1 MTAPTPAAPAA
12 GQALTP
18 ASPQELQAPSPQE
31 LQAPPARR
39 KRTWRALAS
48 STMWYLAALLLAL
61 FIALPIY
68 LIFVSATT
76 PAEATYDYPKSI
88 IPTGIST
95 DNIERFVSAAGVIDA
110 FWRSVVA
117 GLITVALS
125 LGIGA
130 PAGYALARYAF
141 RGRDGYRL
149 VVLATRA
156 FPVVILS
163 IPLSVMYRQIG
174 IFDTVLGV
182 ALMHTALAL
191 PFAVLIT
198 GSVFVSI
205 PRELEEAAQ
214 TLGCSPARAF
224 LRVSLPL
231 ALPGLTAAAIF
242 TWVLSWNDV
251 FAAAILTLRNPTLPA
266 RILTSLTQASLPW
279 QFAAAFIM
287 LIPSLVVIFVIRRY
301 LLGLWGRVVK

>member
-1 MTAPTPAAPAA
+1 MTAPAVPAP
-12 GQALTP
+12 GTQDP
-18 ASPQELQAPSPQE
+18 
-31 LQAPPARR
+31 PPARR
-39 KRTWRALAS
+39 KQTPRKLLNTFL
-48 STMWYLAALLLAL
+48 WYLAAVVLAL
-61 FIALPIY
+61 FIAVPIY

-76 PAEATYDYPKSI
+76 PDANVYDYPKSI
-88 IPTGIST
+88 VPAGLDTE
-95 DNIERFVSAAGVIDA
+95 NIQAFVTAAGVVDA
-110 FWRSVVA
+110 FWRSVMA
-117 GLITVALS
+117 GVVTVVLA

-130 PAGYALARYAF
+130 PAGYALARYVF

-149 VVLATRA
+149 IVLSTRA
-156 FPVVILS
+156 FPIVILS
-163 IPLSVMYRQIG
+163 IPLAVMYRNFG
-174 IFDTVLGV
+174 IYDTVWGV

-198 GSVFVSI
+198 SSVFVSI

-214 TLGCSPARAF
+214 TLGCSPTRAF
-224 LRVSLPL
+224 LKVSLPL

-251 FAAAILTLRNPTLPA
+251 FAAAVLTLRNPTLPA

-279 QFAAAFIM
+279 QYAAAFVM
-287 LIPSLVVIFVIRRY
+287 LIPSLIVIFIIRRY

>member
-1 MTAPTPAAPAA
+1 MTAPSLPVTGSEQPPAARRRW
-12 GQALTP
+12 T
-18 ASPQELQAPSPQE
+18 
-31 LQAPPARR
+31 ARR
-39 KRTWRALAS
+39 VVNTLL
-48 STMWYLAALLLAL
+48 WYLAAVVLAL
-61 FIALPIY
+61 FIAIPIY

-76 PAEATYDYPKSI
+76 PDFATYHYPKSVV
-88 IPTGIST
+88 PEGIAT
-95 DNIERFVSAAGVIDA
+95 DNIAAFIGAAGVVDA

-117 GLITVALS
+117 GVITVLLA

-130 PAGYALARYAF
+130 PAGYALARYVF

-149 VVLATRA
+149 VVLSTRA
-156 FPVVILS
+156 FPVVILA
-163 IPLSVMYRQIG
+163 IPLSVMYRNLG
-174 IFDTVLGV
+174 IFDSVWGV
-182 ALMHTALAL
+182 AFMHTALAL

-251 FAAAILTLRNPTLPA
+251 FAAAVLTLRNPTLPA
-266 RILTSLTQASLPW
+266 RILTSLTRASLPW
-279 QFAAAFIM
+279 QFAAAFVM
-287 LIPSLVVIFVIRRY
+287 LVPSLIVIFVIRRY

>member
-1 MTAPTPAAPAA
+1 MTAPHVPAA
-12 GQALTP
+12 GA
-18 ASPQELQAPSPQE
+18 
-31 LQAPPARR
+31 QAPPPPRR
-39 KRTWRALAS
+39 KRSGHQLLNTVLWYAS
-48 STMWYLAALLLAL
+48 AVVLML

-76 PAEATYDYPKSI
+76 PAEATYDYPKSL
-88 IPTGIST
+88 IPEGIAT
-95 DNIERFVSAAGVIDA
+95 DNIQKFVNAAGVIDA
-110 FWRSVVA
+110 FWRSVIA
-117 GLITVALS
+117 GVVTVVLS

-130 PAGYALARYAF
+130 PAGYALARFVF

-149 VVLATRA
+149 IVLSTRA

-163 IPLSVMYRQIG
+163 IPLAVMYRNFG
-174 IFDTVLGV
+174 IYDSVLGV

-198 GSVFVSI
+198 SSVFVSI

-251 FAAAILTLRNPTLPA
+251 FAAAVLTLRNPTLPA

-279 QFAAAFIM
+279 QFAAAFVM
-287 LIPSLVVIFVIRRY
+287 LVPSLVVIFVIRRY

>member
-1 MTAPTPAAPAA
+1 MTAPAVSVEST
-12 GQALTP
+12 
-18 ASPQELQAPSPQE
+18 
-31 LQAPPARR
+31 QAPPPPRR
-39 KRTWRALAS
+39 KQTPRKILNTFL
-48 STMWYLAALLLAL
+48 WYVSAVILAL
-61 FIALPIY
+61 FIVVPIY

-76 PAEATYDYPKSI
+76 PDANVYDYPKSV
-88 IPTGIST
+88 IPVGIDT
-95 DNIERFVSAAGVIDA
+95 DNIEAFITAAGVIDA

-117 GLITVALS
+117 GVITVVLA

-130 PAGYALARYAF
+130 PAGYALARYVF

-149 VVLATRA
+149 IVLSTRA
-156 FPVVILS
+156 FPIVILS
-163 IPLSVMYRQIG
+163 IPLAVMYRNWG
-174 IFDTVLGV
+174 IFDTVWGV

-191 PFAVLIT
+191 PFTVLIT
-198 GSVFVSI
+198 SSVFVSI

-251 FAAAILTLRNPTLPA
+251 FAAVVLTLRNPTLPA
-266 RILTSLTQASLPW
+266 RIMTSLTQASLPW
-279 QFAAAFIM
+279 QYAAAFVM
-287 LIPSLVVIFVIRRY
+287 LVPSLIVIFVIRKY

>member
-1 MTAPTPAAPAA
+1 MTAPAVPATTEATGDP
-12 GQALTP
+12 
-18 ASPQELQAPSPQE
+18 
-31 LQAPPARR
+31 PPARR
-39 KRTWRALAS
+39 RLTPRKLLNTIL
-48 STMWYLAALLLAL
+48 WYLAAIILAL
-61 FIALPIY
+61 FIAVPIY

-76 PAEATYDYPKSI
+76 PADATYDYPKSV
-88 IPTGIST
+88 IPVGIAT
-95 DNIERFVSAAGVIDA
+95 DNMEKFVTASGVVDA
-110 FWRSVVA
+110 FWRSIVA
-117 GLITVALS
+117 GIITVVLA

-130 PAGYALARYAF
+130 PAGYALARYVF

-149 VVLATRA
+149 VVLSTRA
-156 FPVVILS
+156 FPIVILS
-163 IPLSVMYRQIG
+163 IPLAVMYRNIG
-174 IFDTVLGV
+174 IYDTVWGV

-198 GSVFVSI
+198 SSVFVSI

-251 FAAAILTLRNPTLPA
+251 FAAAVLTLRNPTLPA

-279 QFAAAFIM
+279 QFAAAFVM
-287 LIPSLVVIFVIRRY
+287 LVPSLIVIFVIRRY

>member
-1 MTAPTPAAPAA
+1 V
-12 GQALTP
+12 
-18 ASPQELQAPSPQE
+18 
-31 LQAPPARR
+31 
-39 KRTWRALAS
+39 
-48 STMWYLAALLLAL
+48 
-61 FIALPIY
+61 PIY

-76 PAEATYDYPKSI
+76 PDANVYDYPKTV
-88 IPTGIST
+88 IPAGIDT
-95 DNIERFVSAAGVIDA
+95 ENIEAFITAAGVIDA
-110 FWRSVVA
+110 FWRSVIA
-117 GLITVALS
+117 GVITVALA

-149 VVLATRA
+149 IVLSTRA
-156 FPVVILS
+156 FPIVILS
-163 IPLSVMYRQIG
+163 IPLAVMYRTWG
-174 IFDTVLGV
+174 IFDTVWGV

-251 FAAAILTLRNPTLPA
+251 FAATVLTLRNPTLPA

-279 QFAAAFIM
+279 QYAAAFVM
-287 LIPSLVVIFVIRRY
+287 LIPSLIVIFVIRRY

>member
-1 MTAPTPAAPAA
+1 MEGT
-12 GQALTP
+12 Q
-18 ASPQELQAPSPQE
+18 QR
-31 LQAPPARR
+31 PPARR
-39 KRTWRALAS
+39 KHTARQVANTVV
-48 STMWYLAALLLAL
+48 WYLAAVVLTL

-76 PAEATYDYPKSI
+76 PDPATYHYPKSI
-88 IPTGIST
+88 IPEGIAT
-95 DNIERFVSAAGVIDA
+95 DNVAAFVRAAGVVDA
-110 FWRSVVA
+110 FWRSVIA
-117 GLITVALS
+117 GVITVVLS

-130 PAGYALARYAF
+130 PAGYALARYVF
-141 RGRDGYRL
+141 RGRDAYRL
-149 VVLATRA
+149 VVLSTRA
-156 FPVVILS
+156 FPVVILA
-163 IPLSVMYRQIG
+163 IPLSVMYRTIG
-174 IFDTVLGV
+174 IYDSVWGV
-182 ALMHTALAL
+182 AFMHTALAL

-198 GSVFVSI
+198 SSVFISI

-224 LRVSLPL
+224 LRISLPL

-251 FAAAILTLRNPTLPA
+251 FAAAVLTLRNPTLPA

-279 QFAAAFIM
+279 QFAGAFVM
-287 LIPSLVVIFVIRRY
+287 LVPSLIVIFVIRKY

>member
-1 MTAPTPAAPAA
+1 MPAEGAPA
-12 GQALTP
+12 P
-18 ASPQELQAPSPQE
+18 PPS
-31 LQAPPARR
+31 RR
-39 KRTWRALAS
+39 KWTPRKVVNVIL
-48 STMWYLAALLLAL
+48 WYAAAVAMAL
-61 FIALPIY
+61 FIIAPIY

-76 PAEATYDYPKSI
+76 PDANTYDYPKSI
-88 IPTGIST
+88 IPAGLAF
-95 DNIERFVSAAGVIDA
+95 DNIKSFVTASGVIDA
-110 FWRSVVA
+110 FWRSVIA
-117 GLITVALS
+117 GVVTVVLA

-130 PAGYALARYAF
+130 PAGYALARFVF

-149 VVLATRA
+149 IVLSTRA
-156 FPVVILS
+156 FPIVILS
-163 IPLSVMYRQIG
+163 IPLAVMYRNIG
-174 IFDTVLGV
+174 IFDSVWGV

-224 LRVSLPL
+224 LKVSLPL

-251 FAAAILTLRNPTLPA
+251 FAAAVLTLRNPTLPA

-279 QFAAAFIM
+279 QFAAAFVM
-287 LIPSLVVIFVIRRY
+287 LVPSLIVIFIIRKY

>member
-1 MTAPTPAAPAA
+1 MSTPA
-12 GQALTP
+12 TP
-18 ASPQELQAPSPQE
+18 AMSSAGSV
-31 LQAPPARR
+31 APPPPRR
-39 KRTWRALAS
+39 KRTARKVFNTLLWYAS
-48 STMWYLAALLLAL
+48 AVVLAL
-61 FIALPIY
+61 FIAIPIY

-76 PAEATYDYPKSI
+76 PDANVYDYPKSVV
-88 IPTGIST
+88 PTGIDT
-95 DNIERFVSAAGVIDA
+95 ENIEAFITAAGMLEA

-117 GLITVALS
+117 GVITVVLA

-130 PAGYALARYAF
+130 PAGYALARYVF

-149 VVLATRA
+149 VVLSTRA
-156 FPVVILS
+156 FPIVILS
-163 IPLSVMYRQIG
+163 IPLAVMYRNFG
-174 IFDTVLGV
+174 IYDTVWGV
-182 ALMHTALAL
+182 AFMHTALAL

-251 FAAAILTLRNPTLPA
+251 FAAAVLTLRNPTLPA

-279 QFAAAFIM
+279 QYAAAFVM
-287 LIPSLVVIFVIRRY
+287 LVPSLIVIFVIRRY

>member
-1 MTAPTPAAPAA
+1 MSAPAV
-12 GQALTP
+12 P
-18 ASPQELQAPSPQE
+18 AEGT
-31 LQAPPARR
+31 QAPPPSRR
-39 KRTWRALAS
+39 KWTPRKVLNVIL
-48 STMWYLAALLLAL
+48 WYAAAVVMAL
-61 FIALPIY
+61 FIIAPIY

-76 PAEATYDYPKSI
+76 PDANTYDYPKSV
-88 IPTGIST
+88 IPAGLAF
-95 DNIERFVSAAGVIDA
+95 DNIESFVTASGVIDA
-110 FWRSVVA
+110 FWRSVAA
-117 GLITVALS
+117 GVVTVILA

-130 PAGYALARYAF
+130 PAGYALARYVF

-156 FPVVILS
+156 FPIVILS
-163 IPLSVMYRQIG
+163 IPLAVMYRNFG
-174 IFDTVLGV
+174 IYDSVLGV

-198 GSVFVSI
+198 SSVFVSI

-224 LRVSLPL
+224 LKVSLPL

-251 FAAAILTLRNPTLPA
+251 FAAAVLTLRNPTLPA

-279 QFAAAFIM
+279 QFAAAFVM
-287 LIPSLVVIFVIRRY
+287 LVPSLIVIFIIRRY

>member
-1 MTAPTPAAPAA
+1 MTAPAVPAT
-12 GQALTP
+12 GT
-18 ASPQELQAPSPQE
+18 
-31 LQAPPARR
+31 QAPPPPRR
-39 KRTWRALAS
+39 KWTPRKVLNTFLWYAS
-48 STMWYLAALLLAL
+48 AVVLAL
-61 FIALPIY
+61 FIILPIY

-76 PAEATYDYPKSI
+76 PAEHTYDYPKSI
-88 IPTGIST
+88 IPTGIDT
-95 DNIERFVSAAGVIDA
+95 DNIQKFISASGVIDA
-110 FWRSVVA
+110 FWRSVIA
-117 GLITVALS
+117 GVITVVLA

-130 PAGYALARYAF
+130 PAGYAIARYAF

-149 VVLATRA
+149 VVLSTRA
-156 FPVVILS
+156 FPIVILS
-163 IPLSVMYRQIG
+163 IPLAVMYRSIG
-174 IFDTVLGV
+174 LYDSVWGV

-198 GSVFVSI
+198 SSVFVSI

-224 LRVSLPL
+224 LKVSLPL

-251 FAAAILTLRNPTLPA
+251 FAAAVLTLRNPTLPA

-279 QFAAAFIM
+279 QFAAAFVM
-287 LIPSLVVIFVIRRY
+287 LVPSLIVIFIIRKY

>member
-1 MTAPTPAAPAA
+1 MTAPAVPTN
-12 GQALTP
+12 GTQT
-18 ASPQELQAPSPQE
+18 
-31 LQAPPARR
+31 QAPPPPRR
-39 KRTWRALAS
+39 KRTARKVLNTILWYAS
-48 STMWYLAALLLAL
+48 AVIMAA
-61 FIALPIY
+61 FIIVPIY

-76 PAEATYDYPKSI
+76 PAEATYNYPKSLV
-88 IPTGIST
+88 PEGIDT
-95 DNIERFVSAAGVIDA
+95 DNIQAFVNASGVIDA
-110 FWRSVVA
+110 FWRSVIA
-117 GLITVALS
+117 GVITVVLA

-130 PAGYALARYAF
+130 PAGYAIARYVF

-149 VVLATRA
+149 VVLSTRA
-156 FPVVILS
+156 FPIVILS
-163 IPLSVMYRQIG
+163 IPLAVTFRNLG
-174 IFDTVLGV
+174 IYDTVWGV

-198 GSVFVSI
+198 SSVFVSI

-251 FAAAILTLRNPTLPA
+251 FAAAVLTLREPTLPA

-279 QFAAAFIM
+279 QFAAAFVM
-287 LIPSLVVIFVIRRY
+287 LVPSLIVIFVIRKY

>member
-1 MTAPTPAAPAA
+1 MTAPAVPNERPTGDPPPRRARSGRKALSLALWYVAAII
-12 GQALTP
+12 
-18 ASPQELQAPSPQE
+18 
-31 LQAPPARR
+31 
-39 KRTWRALAS
+39 
-48 STMWYLAALLLAL
+48 LAL
-61 FIALPIY
+61 FIFFPIY

-76 PAEATYDYPKSI
+76 PDSATFDYPKSVV
-88 IPTGIST
+88 PVGIAT
-95 DNIERFVSAAGVIDA
+95 DNIESFVTAAGVIDA
-110 FWRSVVA
+110 FWRSVIA
-117 GLITVALS
+117 GVVTVVLA

-130 PAGYALARYAF
+130 PAGYALARYVF
-141 RGRDGYRL
+141 RGRDGYRI

-156 FPVVILS
+156 FPIVILS
-163 IPLSVMYRQIG
+163 IPLAVLYRQIG
-174 IFDTVLGV
+174 IFDSILGI

-198 GSVFVSI
+198 SSVFVSI

-224 LRVSLPL
+224 IRISLPL

-251 FAAAILTLRNPTLPA
+251 FSAAILTLRNPTLPA

-287 LIPSLVVIFVIRRY
+287 LVPSLIVIFIIRRY

>member
-1 MTAPTPAAPAA
+1 MIAPRASAPAA
-12 GQALTP
+12 DDPTAGGSAT
-18 ASPQELQAPSPQE
+18 APVAP
-31 LQAPPARR
+31 PPARR
-39 KRTWRALAS
+39 KRTGRAILNS
-48 STMWYLAALLLAL
+48 IMWYLSALILAL
-61 FIALPIY
+61 FIAVPIY

-76 PAEATYDYPKSI
+76 PAEATYDYPKSV
-88 IPTGIST
+88 IPAGIAT
-95 DNIERFVSAAGVIDA
+95 DNIEKFVTAAGVIDA

-117 GLITVALS
+117 GLITVVLS

-130 PAGYALARYAF
+130 PAGYALARFVF

-163 IPLSVMYRQIG
+163 IPLAVMYRQIG

-287 LIPSLVVIFVIRRY
+287 LVPSLIVIFVIRRY

>member
-1 MTAPTPAAPAA
+1 VTSARPATP
-12 GQALTP
+12 
-18 ASPQELQAPSPQE
+18 
-31 LQAPPARR
+31 PPPRPRHTARR
-39 KRTWRALAS
+39 LADS
-48 STMWYLAALLLAL
+48 SLRYAVALLLAS

-68 LIFVSATT
+68 LIFVSAIT
-76 PAEATYDYPKSI
+76 AREATYDFPKALVPDSV
-88 IPTGIST
+88 SLE
-95 DNIERFVSAAGVIDA
+95 NIAFFLGASGVVDA
-110 FWRSVVA
+110 FWRSVV
-117 GLITVALS
+117 VALLTVVMA

-130 PAGYALARYAF
+130 PAGYALARYVF
-141 RGRDGYRL
+141 RGRDLYRL
-149 VVLATRA
+149 LVLGTRA
-156 FPVVILS
+156 FPIVILA
-163 IPLSVMYRQIG
+163 IPLAVTFRRLGLADSV
-174 IFDTVLGV
+174 VGV
-182 ALMHTALAL
+182 AFMHTALAL

-198 GSVFVSI
+198 SSVFHSV

-214 TLGCSPARAF
+214 TLGCSPLRAF

-266 RILTSLTQASLPW
+266 RILTALTQSPIYF

-287 LIPSLVVIFVIRRY
+287 IVPSLIVIFVIRRY

>member
-1 MTAPTPAAPAA
+1 MTASAVPLEQPA
-12 GQALTP
+12 T
-18 ASPQELQAPSPQE
+18 E
-31 LQAPPARR
+31 PPPRR
-39 KRTWRALAS
+39 KRSWKKVLS
-48 STMWYLAALLLAL
+48 SVMWYGAAVVMAL
-61 FIALPIY
+61 FIILPIY
-68 LIFVSATT
+68 LIFISATT
-76 PAEATYDYPKSI
+76 PDFATYHYPKSV
-88 IPTGIST
+88 IPEGIST
-95 DNIERFVSAAGVIDA
+95 DNIESFITAAGVIDA

-117 GLITVALS
+117 GVITVVLA

-130 PAGYALARYAF
+130 PAGYAIARYAF

-149 VVLATRA
+149 TVLATRA
-156 FPVVILS
+156 FPIVILS
-163 IPLSVMYRQIG
+163 IPLAVMYRQIG
-174 IFDTVLGV
+174 IFDSVLGV

-198 GSVFVSI
+198 ASVFVSI

-214 TLGCSPARAF
+214 TLGCSPGRAF
-224 LRVSLPL
+224 LKVSLPL

-287 LIPSLVVIFVIRRY
+287 LVPSLIVIFIIRKY

>member
-1 MTAPTPAAPAA
+1 MTGPRDLDPGPPKRPRHTFRRAADAA
-12 GQALTP
+12 FKYTV
-18 ASPQELQAPSPQE
+18 
-31 LQAPPARR
+31 
-39 KRTWRALAS
+39 
-48 STMWYLAALLLAL
+48 ALLLAL
-61 FIALPIY
+61 FIGLPIY
-68 LIFVSATT
+68 LIFLSAIT
-76 PAEATYDYPKSI
+76 AREATYDFPRAI
-88 IPTGIST
+88 FPETISAE
-95 DNIERFVSAAGVIDA
+95 NIGFFLGASGVVDA
-110 FWRSVVA
+110 FWRSV
-117 GLITVALS
+117 IVALLTVVMA

-130 PAGYALARYAF
+130 PAGYALARYIF
-141 RGRDGYRL
+141 RGRDTYRL
-149 VVLATRA
+149 LVLGTRA
-156 FPVVILS
+156 FPIVILA
-163 IPLSVMYRQIG
+163 IPLAVTFRRLGLADSVI
-174 IFDTVLGV
+174 GV

-198 GSVFVSI
+198 SSVFYSV

-214 TLGCSPARAF
+214 TLGCSPLRAF

-266 RILTSLTQASLPW
+266 RILTALTQSPIYF

-287 LIPSLVVIFVIRRY
+287 IVPSLVVIFVIRRY

>member
-1 MTAPTPAAPAA
+1 MTSPAMPVEGTQTP
-12 GQALTP
+12 
-18 ASPQELQAPSPQE
+18 
-31 LQAPPARR
+31 PPARR
-39 KRTWRALAS
+39 KLTPRKVLNTIL
-48 STMWYLAALLLAL
+48 WYLSAVILAL
-61 FIALPIY
+61 FIAVPIY

-76 PAEATYDYPKSI
+76 PDANVYDYPKSV
-88 IPTGIST
+88 IPVGIDT
-95 DNIERFVSAAGVIDA
+95 ENIEAFITAAGVLEA

-117 GLITVALS
+117 GVITVVLA

-130 PAGYALARYAF
+130 PAGYALARYVF

-149 VVLATRA
+149 VVLSTRA
-156 FPVVILS
+156 FPIVILS
-163 IPLSVMYRQIG
+163 IPLAVMYRNFG
-174 IFDTVLGV
+174 IYDTVWGV
-182 ALMHTALAL
+182 AFMHTALAL

-251 FAAAILTLRNPTLPA
+251 FAAAVLTLRNPTLPA

-279 QFAAAFIM
+279 QYAAAFVM
-287 LIPSLVVIFVIRRY
+287 LVPSLIVIFVIRRY